1 MKKAFHITILF
12 LFLSISNYGQDEV
25 NKQSKSDNLIG
36 EWIIDLRPTPESEG
50 YFQFFTVDSIDNN
63 SFQGTF
69 YGSEL
74 EKSLLNTS
82 WEKLYFSFT
91 TRDTSNE
98 YYHSGYLLD
107 DILYGIT
114 YCPNRK
120 FTAPWTGRK
129 K

>member
-1 MKKAFHITILF
+1 MKKVFLITILS
-12 LFLSISNYGQDEV
+12 LFLSISNYGQEV
-25 NKQSKSDNLIG
+25 VSNHSKSDNLIG

-74 EKSLLNTS
+74 EKSLLNTN
-82 WEKLYFSFT
+82 WDKLYFSFT
-91 TRDTSNE
+91 SRDTSNE

-107 DILYGIT
+107 GILYGIT

>member
-25 NKQSKSDNLIG
+25 NNESKSDNLIG

-50 YFQFFTVDSIDNN
+50 YFQFLTVDSIDNN

>member
-1 MKKAFHITILF
+1 MKKIFHLTILL
-12 LFLSISNYGQDEV
+12 LFFSISNYGQEDV
-25 NKQSKSDNLIG
+25 NNQSNSDNLLG

-50 YFQFFTVDSIDNN
+50 YFQFFTVDSIENN
-63 SFQGTF
+63 SFQASF
-69 YGSEL
+69 YGSEV
-74 EKSLLNTS
+74 EKSLLNTG
-82 WEKLYFSFT
+82 WEKLYFSIT

-98 YYHSGYLLD
+98 YYHSGYLQD
-107 DILYGIT
+107 GILYGIT